1 MHHEVS
7 SELQELD
14 HALNLLVHFVLVAAH
29 ASGAAVAL
37 NELDGFRCR
46 ASVGEAPAAGVAI
59 PLDNTL
65 SGECVRTGKIIRC
78 DDTQETHPTLSST
91 RSILLVPIRSYGK
104 TNGLVALFAREPHA
118 FTDGDVAVT
127 RCIAGTI
134 AVTYMFAGAKRDAKR

>member
-1 MHHEVS
+1 
-7 SELQELD
+7 L
-14 HALNLLVHFVLVAAH
+14 HFVLVAAH

-59 PLDNTL
+59 PLANTL

-91 RSILLVPIRSYGK
+91 RSILLVPIRSDGSI
-104 TNGLVALFAREPHA
+104 TGLVALFAREPRSFSDA
-118 FTDGDVAVT
+118 DVAVA

-134 AVTYMFAGAKRDAKR
+134 AVTYMFAGAKLDAKR